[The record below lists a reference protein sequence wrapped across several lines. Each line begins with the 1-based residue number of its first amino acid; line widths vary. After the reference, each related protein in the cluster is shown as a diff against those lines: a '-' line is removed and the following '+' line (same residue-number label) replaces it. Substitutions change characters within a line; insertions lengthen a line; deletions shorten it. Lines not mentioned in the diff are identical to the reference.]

1 MEKLVYTHLCHTGR
15 WFNMHI
21 RRTNVARKSNAV
33 IRAPNS
39 TQLNWF
45 WNCSELNSTLW
56 SSPLSAELSWA
67 LWSLL
72 ETPVPIS
79 DTDGVCA
86 SRLPTTMCNACA
98 RHRRRWRRQK
108 TTSKKNMKHDGDRR
122 RTVVF
127 FLYLRVQPLSDIG
140 CARTHNVAQPPV
152 LLCGCQMP
160 DHRVDF
166 FPSSTQCSTHANVIR
181 LTASLFDPYTSNI
194 SRRKN
199 CRP

>member
-108 TTSKKNMKHDGDRR
+108 TTSKKHETRR
-122 RTVVF
+122 RPTTNSG
-127 FLYLRVQPLSDIG
+127 FLLV
-140 CARTHNVAQPPV
+140 
-152 LLCGCQMP
+152 
-160 DHRVDF
+160 
-166 FPSSTQCSTHANVIR
+166 PSSTAVVRHRLRSHAQRRTAACTAVR
-181 LTASLFDPYTSNI
+181 LSDARSSGWLFPVQHAMFYSCKRNPTDS
-194 SRRKN
+194 
-199 CRP
+199 